1 MLYKKLI
8 LSLIFLGACY
18 ARDPLLG
25 ETRECDNIFFSK
37 AYPEYASQLKKFVRS
52 HPFYKS
58 LEPLEITPFNQEALK
73 LIQLIDGP
81 LTEPKRKFHENFVSS
96 LRTLI
101 SFGFQENT
109 LSYSFIQDLLRWI
122 YLKADLKNEFHD
134 FIASY
139 LVDHQNLL
147 EAIKSTY
154 KKIKAH
160 SNFKKLG
167 HNSKI
172 EDQFFYGNLPF
183 FVAELSNPTK
193 TKLFRLGNPS
203 HNDPSFFGTTYS
215 VLPEFRAFIALGQ
228 NHLYINLMKRVK
240 TEKSLALPLEKL
252 SEESPNFFMAT
263 LDKDSCFYWQKAKHF
278 PEKMDFNNFKNLFL
292 DEMLAKE
299 GNFFFSSQFR
309 IEEKRDQL
317 ESLINKVHKTFFTSR
332 SQLNREERQVL
343 IELTYLNL
351 VDYLVELSSPVSMN
365 ITCRQGMD
373 RGPSLMLLFAYQK
386 NLLDN
391 KTLIALLLASPVI
404 IHNRPSHESRI
415 DRFLLS
421 AKYLNHF

>member
-1 MLYKKLI
+1 MFYRKLI
-8 LSLIFLGACY
+8 LSLIFLCLAAPSLFGA
-18 ARDPLLG
+18 
-25 ETRECDNIFFSK
+25 TRECDNIFFSK
-37 AYPEYASQLKKFVRS
+37 AYPEYASQLKQFVRA
-52 HPFYKS
+52 HPFYEFLDN
-58 LEPLEITPFNQEALK
+58 LEKTPFNHEILK
-73 LIQLIDGP
+73 LIKLIDGP
-81 LTEPKRKFHENFVSS
+81 LTDSNRQFHENFVSS
-96 LRTLI
+96 LRTLANL
-101 SFGFQENT
+101 GFQENV
-109 LSYSFIQDLLRWI
+109 LSYSFFQDLLRWI
-122 YLKADLKNEFHD
+122 YLKADLKKEFHD

-139 LVDHQNLL
+139 IVDHPNPLD
-147 EAIKSTY
+147 AIKSTY

-183 FVAELSNPTK
+183 FVAELSNPSK

-215 VLPEFRAFIALGQ
+215 VLPEFRSFIAIGQ
-228 NHLYINLMKRVK
+228 NHLYINLMRRIR
-240 TEKSLALPLEKL
+240 TEKSLAQPLEKL

-263 LDKDSCFYWQKAKHF
+263 FDKDSSFYWQKAQQF
-278 PEKMDFNNFKNLFL
+278 PEKMDFKNFKHLFL

-299 GNFFFSSQFR
+299 GNFFFSRQFR

-317 ESLINKVHKTFFTSR
+317 ESLINKVHKAFFSSR
-332 SQLNREERQVL
+332 PQLNREERQVL

-351 VDYLVELSSPVSMN
+351 IDYLVELSTPFSMN

-373 RGPSLMLLFAYQK
+373 RGPSLMLLWAYQK
-386 NLLDN
+386 KLLD
-391 KTLIALLLASPVI
+391 KQELIALLLASPII

-421 AKYLNHF
+421 AKYLNQF

>member
-18 ARDPLLG
+18 IADPLFG

-37 AYPEYASQLKKFVRS
+37 AYSEYASQLKQFVRS
-52 HPFYKS
+52 HPFYES
-58 LEPLEITPFNQEALK
+58 LEPLEKTPFNQEALK

-81 LTEPKRKFHENFVSS
+81 LTDPKRQFHESFVRS
-96 LRTLI
+96 LRNLA
-101 SFGFQENT
+101 SLEFQENA
-109 LSYSFIQDLLRWI
+109 LSYSFFQDLLRWI
-122 YLKADLKNEFHD
+122 YLKADLKKEFHE

-139 LVDHQNLL
+139 LVDHPNLL
-147 EAIKSTY
+147 EAIKITY
-154 KKIKAH
+154 NKIKAH

-183 FVAELSNPTK
+183 FVAELSNSSK

-215 VLPEFRAFIALGQ
+215 VLPEFRAFIAFGQ

-240 TEKSLALPLEKL
+240 TEKFLALPLEKL
-252 SEESPNFFMAT
+252 SQESPNFFMAT
-263 LDKDSCFYWQKAKHF
+263 LDKDSSFYWQKAKQF
-278 PEKMDFNNFKNLFL
+278 PEKMDFKNFKNLFL

-317 ESLINKVHKTFFTSR
+317 ESLINKAHKTFFSAR
-332 SQLNREERQVL
+332 PHLNREERQAL

-351 VDYLVELSSPVSMN
+351 IDYLLELSNPASMN

-386 NLLDN
+386 KLID
-391 KTLIALLLASPVI
+391 KQELIALLLASPII

-421 AKYLNHF
+421 AKYLNQF